1 MSANDEAK
9 TRRPK
14 PHPQCWKRIVRA
26 WDYMMQTNLELAER
40 HLRRGLRL
48 AYRLQDRSGQAHLI
62 HGIGC
67 IHLDRGQYAEGLERL
82 HESLAL
88 FEELQDATHCAMA
101 RGNMASI
108 YTAQRLYTEAEF
120 HYREVIRLHEETDD
134 PNNLIVSI
142 QNLGDALYQQGRYD
156 EAARYFEQAH
166 AQLYNAPEGDIKRK
180 RILEGQLL
188 YNLALIAFQ
197 RGERKRGFALVRQGL
212 TIAQETAS
220 RDVEVSCLLA
230 LGKNAPRGQ
239 RPMLEAALALAQQV
253 GRPELIVEVHEALAE
268 LHKKAGRWKLAL
280 EAREAGLALQQA
292 LFGPQTLQRLE
303 QLRRGELTRALEE
316 AQRLREEAQQ
326 AAHRDSLTGLYNRR
340 LVDLQLQRQ
349 FATAHEQALPL
360 TVVLLDIDNF
370 KHINDT
376 FGHTIGDQ
384 VLIRVAA
391 LLREGVRPSDLVG
404 RYGGEEFVIVL
415 QGLKP
420 KDAWR
425 VCNRIR
431 KTIQAE
437 DWQSLAPGLAVT
449 ISAGV
454 CAEPSLPS
462 HEKMLQA
469 ADALLYQ
476 AKRTGKNRVLQAA
489 KLRAGARQPARAG
502 RH

>member
-1 MSANDEAK
+1 MSADNDVK
-9 TRRPK
+9 IRPPK

-26 WDYMMQTNLELAER
+26 WECMTQTELELAER

-67 IHLDRGQYAEGLERL
+67 VHLDRGQYADGLERL

-88 FEELQDATHCAMA
+88 FEELQDTTHCAMA
-101 RGNMASI
+101 RGNMANI
-108 YTAQRLYTEAEF
+108 YSAQRLYTEAEF
-120 HYREVIRLHEETDD
+120 HYREVIRLHEGTRNH
-134 PNNLIVSI
+134 NNLSVSL

-156 EAARYFEQAH
+156 EAAVVFDEAYAKLHTTQ
-166 AQLYNAPEGDIKRK
+166 EGDIKRK
-180 RILEGQLL
+180 RMLEGQLL
-188 YNLALIAFQ
+188 HYQAMIAFQ
-197 RGERKRGFALVRQGL
+197 RGERSRGFTLARQALAITREV
-212 TIAQETAS
+212 AS
-220 RDVEVSCLLA
+220 RDVEVSCLLT
-230 LGKNAPRGQ
+230 LGKNVRRGQ
-239 RPMLEAALALAQQV
+239 RALLEAALTLAQQV
-253 GRPELIVEVHEALAE
+253 NRPELVVEAHEALAE
-268 LHKKAGRWKLAL
+268 LHKKAGRWRLAL
-280 EAREAGLALQQA
+280 EAREASLALQQE

-303 QLRRGELTRALEE
+303 QLRRGALTRALEE

-340 LVDLQLQRQ
+340 FVDSQLQRQ
-349 FATAHEQALPL
+349 FAKAHEQTLPL

-376 FGHTIGDQ
+376 FGHAIGDQ
-384 VLIRVAA
+384 VLVRVAA
-391 LLREGVRPSDLVG
+391 LLRDGVRPRDLVG

-415 QGLKP
+415 EGLKP

-431 KTIQAE
+431 KTIEAE
-437 DWQSLAPGLAVT
+437 SWQSLAPGLGVT

-454 CAEPSLPS
+454 CADPALPS
-462 HEKMLQA
+462 HEKMLQS

-476 AKRTGKNRVLQAA
+476 AKRTGKNRVLKTA
-489 KLRAGARQPARAG
+489 KPREDARPLALAN